1 MRTFLHLLANT
12 LVANVSAGY
21 LWFAF
26 TFWVYLETK
35 NVMATGIIGGTYLL
49 MVAGFA
55 TIFGAFVDRTRK
67 RRVFLLSAAVTAASF
82 AVAATLFTVRSTS
95 DFLDMGGPWFWLLAA
110 VILCGAVVAQLRSIA
125 LSTTVT
131 ILVPPHG
138 RAKANGLVGTVQG
151 VALIVTS
158 VLSGL
163 SVGLLGMQTTLFI
176 ATVAVSA
183 TLVHVWTVR
192 IDEPDPARDERTG
205 FFADLGESIL
215 TIRAIRG
222 LGALLAFSTLNNLF
236 SGVYVT
242 LIDPYGLTL
251 MPVEWWGVAFAIAST
266 GMVVGGLV
274 IARVGLGPN
283 PLRTMLAATTVM
295 GILGAIF
302 TLREWWPLYLVGI
315 WAYMALMPVVEAAE
329 QTTIQTLVPY
339 GRQGRVFGISTALE
353 SAAAPVAAFL
363 VAPLAEYVTVPA
375 FDRGTAAEAWSWM
388 LGEGDARGLAI
399 IFVATGLATV
409 ILSVIALT
417 SRAYRRLAAETRGHA
432 STPA

>member
-1 MRTFLHLLANT
+1 MRTFRHLLANT
-12 LVANVSAGY
+12 LVANVAAGY

-55 TIFGAFVDRTRK
+55 TVFGAFVDRTRK
-67 RRVFLLSAAVTAASF
+67 RRVFLLSAVVTAASF
-82 AVAATLFTVRSTS
+82 AAAAILFAMRPTS
-95 DFLDMGGPWFWLLAA
+95 DFLDIGGPWFWLLAA
-110 VILCGAVVAQLRSIA
+110 VILCGAVVAQLRGIA

-131 ILVPPHG
+131 ILVPPRG

-151 VALIVTS
+151 VGLIVTS

-163 SVGLLGMQTTLFI
+163 SVGLLGMEMTLVI

-183 TLVHVWTVR
+183 TLVHIWTVK
-192 IDEPDPARDERTG
+192 IDESEPADDGRMT
-205 FFADLGESIL
+205 FFADFRESL
-215 TIRAIRG
+215 RTIRAIPG
-222 LGALLAFSTLNNLF
+222 LWALLVFCTLNNLF

-274 IARVGLGPN
+274 IARVGLGAN
-283 PLRTMLAATTVM
+283 PLRTMLTATTVM
-295 GILGAIF
+295 GIVGALF
-302 TLREWWPLYLVGI
+302 TVREWWPLYIIGI
-315 WAYMALMPVVEAAE
+315 WGYMALMPVVEAAE
-329 QTTIQTLVPY
+329 QTTIQSLVPY

-353 SAAAPVAAFL
+353 SAAAPMAAFL
-363 VAPLAEYVTVPA
+363 VAPLAQYVTVPV
-375 FDRGTAAEAWSWM
+375 FDEDSAAEAWSWM
-388 LGEGDARGLAI
+388 LGEGAARGLAV
-399 IFVATGLATV
+399 IFVVTGVATV
-409 ILSVIALT
+409 MLSVIAMM
-417 SRAYRRLAAETRGHA
+417 SRPYRRLAAAIRGDDSA
-432 STPA
+432 PA